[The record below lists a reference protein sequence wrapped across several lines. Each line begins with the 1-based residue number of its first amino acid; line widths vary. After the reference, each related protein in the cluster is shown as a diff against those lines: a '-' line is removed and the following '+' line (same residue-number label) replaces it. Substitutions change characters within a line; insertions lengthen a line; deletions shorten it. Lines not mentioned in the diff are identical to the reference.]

1 MRGSKAKKL
10 RKEAYGKG
18 DKTPAY
24 FKSRKS
30 GMYVR
35 DEPRRK
41 YQHLKKEGYA
51 SN

>member
-1 MRGSKAKKL
+1 MRGSRAKKL

-24 FKSRKS
+24 FKNRNT
-30 GMYVR
+30 GQIIR

-41 YQHLKKEGYA
+41 YQQLKRRNNER
-51 SN
+51 